1 MAKDSFEPQPW
12 QVLASRTVYSGL
24 PYVELSLQRV
34 RLPDGREVTDFHQLR
49 MPDYAMVV
57 AEDLEG
63 RILLLRQYKHG
74 VGRAGLHV
82 PGGLMAP
89 GEAPLAA
96 VQREL
101 REETGYTAREW
112 RSLGSFVTN
121 ANAGGGWGHF
131 FAAKGARQE
140 SLPNSGDLEEMEL
153 VRLTP
158 SEVAAAFAH
167 GEINSLCT
175 AAALALANRGP
186 EPILGNATPPSDT

>member
-1 MAKDSFEPQPW
+1 MAKGSFEPLPW
-12 QVLASRTVYSGL
+12 QVLETRTIYSGL
-24 PYVELSLQRV
+24 PYVELSLQKV
-34 RLPDGREVTDFHQLR
+34 RLPDGREVNDFHQLR

-74 VGRAGLHV
+74 VGRVGLHV

-101 REETGYTAREW
+101 REETGYTAPEW
-112 RSLGSFVTN
+112 RSLGSYVTN

-131 FAAKGARQE
+131 FAAKGARPE
-140 SLPNSGDLEEMEL
+140 TAPDSGDLEEMEL
-153 VRLTP
+153 VRLVP
-158 SEVAAAFAH
+158 AEVAAAFAH
-167 GEINSLCT
+167 GEINSLCS
-175 AAALALANRGP
+175 AAALALG
-186 EPILGNATPPSDT
+186 LGSLFGGRPGGAVN